1 MKHRARCGGTVDL
14 LSAGTMTDDP
24 PSPCTLVC
32 TIDCPTGL
40 CLGCQR
46 TLDEIAG
53 WSRASVSE
61 KRAILARVEMRR
73 TALSAA
79 PPR

>member
-1 MKHRARCGGTVDL
+1 
-14 LSAGTMTDDP
+14 MTDDP

-32 TIDCPTGL
+32 TIDRPSGL

-46 TLDEIAG
+46 TLAEIVG
-53 WSRASVSE
+53 WSQANVNE
-61 KRAILARVEMRR
+61 KQAILARVASRR
-73 TALSAA
+73 DALTSA

>member
-1 MKHRARCGGTVDL
+1 MVHPTRWRRAADL
-14 LSAGTMTDDP
+14 LSAGVMTDDP

-32 TIDCPTGL
+32 TIDRPSGL

-53 WSRASVSE
+53 WSGASVDE
-61 KRAILARVEMRR
+61 RHAILARVARR
-73 TALSAA
+73 RAALTAA

>member
-1 MKHRARCGGTVDL
+1 MEHLAGWRGAAEL
-14 LSAGTMTDDP
+14 LSARAMTDDP

-32 TIDCPTGL
+32 TIDRPSGL

-53 WSRASVSE
+53 WSQASVDE
-61 KRAILARVEMRR
+61 KHAILARVASRR
-73 TALSAA
+73 ATLTSA

>member
-1 MKHRARCGGTVDL
+1 
-14 LSAGTMTDDP
+14 MTDDP

-32 TIDCPTGL
+32 TIDRPSGL

-46 TLDEIAG
+46 TLDEIAR
-53 WSRASVSE
+53 WSRADGAE
-61 KRAILARVEMRR
+61 KRAILARVETRR
-73 TALSAA
+73 AALSAA

>member
-1 MKHRARCGGTVDL
+1 
-14 LSAGTMTDDP
+14 MTDNP

-32 TIDCPTGL
+32 TIDRPSGL

-53 WSRASVSE
+53 WSRADVNE
-61 KRAILARVEMRR
+61 KHAILARVETRR
-73 TALSAA
+73 AALSAA